1 MNTTPL
7 WFDTADVP
15 SFPAISENI
24 TVDVLVVGGG
34 LTGITTAYLMKKA
47 GLSVALLE
55 RSEIAKVD
63 TGHTTAHLTNV
74 TDTRLSELVK
84 EFGRD
89 DAAGAWDA
97 NAAGLEQIAQI
108 VAEEGI
114 ECEFTR
120 VPGYLHVPTNGGT
133 RDERPSLREDAN
145 YAQEFGFDAT
155 FMDSVPFMGTPGV
168 RFANQ
173 AKFHPR
179 KYLAKLVK
187 LISGKGSHVFENTE
201 ASEFDAEKHRAKANG
216 YWINYEKV
224 VLATHNPLL
233 GESGVTGATLFQ
245 TKLALYSSFVVGAKI
260 PRGAV
265 PIASYWDT
273 NDPYYYLRVER
284 GDDDSDYV
292 IYGGEDEKTGQESNT
307 ETSFRKLTESLKGLI
322 AEAEI
327 DHRWTGQVI
336 ETNDGLPFIGPNA
349 ERQFIATG
357 FSGNGMTFGTLSAMM
372 ARDWATGVKNPWAEL
387 LDPQRKK
394 IKGGTLDY
402 LRENK
407 DYPYYLIK
415 GRFGGTD
422 GDSVRALK
430 PGEGKIL
437 KLKSKKVAAYRDEKG
452 KVTKRSAI
460 CTHMGCIVKWNN
472 ADSTWDCPCHG
483 SRFEPNGK
491 VRSGPAEAA
500 LGPA

>member
-1 MNTTPL
+1 MNTTPF
-7 WFDTADVP
+7 WFDTAKLP
-15 SFPAISENI
+15 SFPAISKNV

-34 LTGITTAYLMKKA
+34 LAGITAAYLMKKA
-47 GLSVALLE
+47 GLSIALIE
-55 RSEIAKVD
+55 RGEIARVD

-74 TDTRLSELVK
+74 TDMRLSELVK

-89 DAAGAWDA
+89 DAAAAWDA
-97 NAAGLEQIAQI
+97 NAAGLDQIAEI
-108 VAEEGI
+108 VANESI
-114 ECEFTR
+114 ECEFSR
-120 VPGYLHVPTNGGT
+120 VPGYLHVPKTGGT
-133 RDERPSLREDAN
+133 RDERPSLREDAD

-155 FMDSVPFMGTPGV
+155 YLDSVPFMGTPGV

-173 AKFHPR
+173 AKFHPL
-179 KYLAKLVK
+179 KYLAKLAS
-187 LISGKGSHVFENTE
+187 LIPGDGLHAFENSE
-201 ASEFDAEKHRAKANG
+201 ASEFDAKKHRAKANG
-216 YWINYEKV
+216 HWITYDRV
-224 VLATHNPLL
+224 VLATHNPLV
-233 GESGVTGATLFQ
+233 GESGVSGTTLFQ

-260 PRGAV
+260 PRGTV

-284 GDDDSDYV
+284 YDDFDYA
-292 IYGGEDEKTGQESNT
+292 IYGGEDGKTGQATNT
-307 ETSFRKLTESLKGLI
+307 ETCFSELTESLRGLI
-322 AEAEI
+322 PETEI

-336 ETNDGLPFIGPNA
+336 ETNDGLPFIGPNS

-387 LDPQRKK
+387 LDPHRKK

-415 GRFGGTD
+415 GRFGGTE
-422 GDSVRALK
+422 GNSVRALK

-437 KLKSKKVAAYRDEKG
+437 KLKGKKVAAYRDGEG
-452 KVTKRSAI
+452 KVTKRSAV
-460 CTHMGCIVKWNN
+460 CPHMGCIVKWNA
-472 ADSTWDCPCHG
+472 ADLTWDCPCHG
-483 SRFEPNGK
+483 SRFEPDGK
-491 VRSGPAEAA
+491 VRSGPAEAP
-500 LGPA
+500 LSPA